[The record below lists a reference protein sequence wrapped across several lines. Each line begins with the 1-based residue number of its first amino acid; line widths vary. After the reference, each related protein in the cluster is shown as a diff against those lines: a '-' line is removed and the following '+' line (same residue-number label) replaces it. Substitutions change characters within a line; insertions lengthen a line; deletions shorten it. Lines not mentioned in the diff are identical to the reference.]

1 MSSAPVPIVT
11 ETSPPMSAVLEPL
24 PPAAVPD
31 SLPPAAI
38 SDSLSPA
45 ATADRWVYGLV
56 ALVLALMGLGI
67 ESDRTAAGSGAG
79 SGVVLDAS
87 GAASTGTAGTG
98 TAGGRLVRAV
108 LAADM
113 PVRSGAVLPLDG
125 SDPVAAL
132 LPATT
137 GMRPASGG
145 RHHSFAAPLPAR
157 PIRTGA
163 HPPTGPP
170 LLSRI

>member
-11 ETSPPMSAVLEPL
+11 ETSPPMSAALETL
-24 PPAAVPD
+24 PA
-31 SLPPAAI
+31 AAI
-38 SDSLSPA
+38 SDSLSPS

-67 ESDRTAAGSGAG
+67 ESDRAAAGAGAG

-87 GAASTGTAGTG
+87 GATGTGTAGTG

-132 LPATT
+132 LPVTSVLL
-137 GMRPASGG
+137 PASGG

-157 PIRTGA
+157 PGRTGA

-170 LLSRI
+170 ILSRI